1 MMDSLKKLY
10 LSSYFLCVFKALKE
24 DLVFKNFILLLKD
37 IETQEDI
44 EKDIESFINF
54 VYSLKNAGYDDFS
67 TYLENMILAKKSF
80 DDEEQVEKE
89 LKILSELSKIQY
101 QNLKDVLI
109 EKYSSCADLFD
120 NLPYFLNLGIDLKLP
135 DIKEKNNE
143 KDDIYKFNRAF
154 IFDNDFEIKPLEI
167 SDKINFSSLKGY
179 SEQKKVLYDNTSAFL
194 SGARVN
200 NILLYGDAGCGK
212 SSSVRALLNEFEEIR
227 IIQVFKKNLVNL
239 DKLYLKLKDLPYKFI
254 IFADDISFDDTDG
267 IYSTMKAIIEGSLVE
282 CPDNVV
288 IYATSNRRHLIRESF
303 QSRSGDEVHLKDT
316 LNEINSLAE
325 RFGINLFFEKP
336 TNDEFN
342 QIVLELAKDNS
353 LEIDEKTLIEK
364 AQRLA
369 LIKGTRSPRI
379 AKQLIDNLIA
389 HVDI

>member
-1 MMDSLKKLY
+1 IK
-10 LSSYFLCVFKALKE
+10 
-24 DLVFKNFILLLKD
+24 
-37 IETQEDI
+37 
-44 EKDIESFINF
+44 
-54 VYSLKNAGYDDFS
+54 
-67 TYLENMILAKKSF
+67 
-80 DDEEQVEKE
+80 
-89 LKILSELSKIQY
+89 
-101 QNLKDVLI
+101 
-109 EKYSSCADLFD
+109 KYSDCAELFD
-120 NLPYFLNLGIDLKLP
+120 NLSYFLNLGIDIKTS
-135 DIKEKNNE
+135 DIKEESNKI
-143 KDDIYKFNRAF
+143 DDIFKHNRAF

-167 SDKINFSSLKGY
+167 SDKIRFSSLKGY

-227 IIQVFKKNLVNL
+227 IIQIFKKNLINL
-239 DKLYLKLKDLPYKFI
+239 DKLYLKLKDLPHKFI

-267 IYSTMKAIIEGSLVE
+267 VYSTMKAIIEGSLVE

-288 IYATSNRRHLIRESF
+288 LYATSNRRHLIRESF

-316 LNEINSLAE
+316 INEVNSLAE

-336 TNDEFN
+336 TNEEFN
-342 QIVLELAKDNS
+342 KIVLELAHDNS
-353 LEIDEKTLIEK
+353 LKIDEKTLIEK

-389 HVDI
+389 HVDV

>member
-1 MMDSLKKLY
+1 MDSLKKLY

-24 DLVFKNFILLLKD
+24 DLVFKNFILLLRN
-37 IETQEDI
+37 IEIEENI
-44 EKDIESFINF
+44 EKNIESFVNF

-80 DDEEQVEKE
+80 NDEEQVEKE

-101 QNLKDVLI
+101 QNLKNALI

-120 NLPYFLNLGIDLKLP
+120 NLPYFLNLGIDIKVS
-135 DIKEKNNE
+135 DIKEENCK
-143 KDDIYKFNRAF
+143 KDDIFKNNRAF

-167 SDKINFSSLKGY
+167 SDKIRFSSLKGY
-179 SEQKKVLYDNTSAFL
+179 QEQKKVLYDNTSAFL
-194 SGARVN
+194 AGARVN

-227 IIQVFKKNLVNL
+227 IIQIFKKNLINL
-239 DKLYLKLKDLPYKFI
+239 DKLYLKLKNSSYKFI

-288 IYATSNRRHLIRESF
+288 LYATSNRRHLIRESF
-303 QSRSGDEVHLKDT
+303 QSRSGDEIHLKDT
-316 LNEINSLAE
+316 INEVNSLAE

-336 TNDEFN
+336 TSEEFN
-342 QIVLELAKDNS
+342 QIVLELAKDNNI
-353 LEIDEKTLIEK
+353 EIDEKTLIEK

>member
-1 MMDSLKKLY
+1 MDSLKKLY

-24 DLVFKNFILLLKD
+24 DLVFKNFILLLRN
-37 IETQEDI
+37 IEIEENI
-44 EKDIESFINF
+44 EKNIESFVNF

-89 LKILSELSKIQY
+89 LKFLSELSKIQY
-101 QNLKDVLI
+101 QNLKNALI

-120 NLPYFLNLGIDLKLP
+120 NLPYFLNLGIDIKVS
-135 DIKEKNNE
+135 DIKEENCKKGDIFKN
-143 KDDIYKFNRAF
+143 NRAF

-167 SDKINFSSLKGY
+167 SDKIRFSSLKGY
-179 SEQKKVLYDNTSAFL
+179 QEQKKVLYDNTSAFL
-194 SGARVN
+194 AGARVN

-227 IIQVFKKNLVNL
+227 IIQIFKKNLINL
-239 DKLYLKLKDLPYKFI
+239 DKLYLKLKSSPYKFI

-267 IYSTMKAIIEGSLVE
+267 VYSTMKAIIEGSLVE

-288 IYATSNRRHLIRESF
+288 LYATSNRRHLIRESF

-316 LNEINSLAE
+316 INEVNSLAE

-336 TNDEFN
+336 TSEEFN
-342 QIVLELAKDNS
+342 QIVLELAKDNNI
-353 LEIDEKTLIEK
+353 EIDEKTLIEK